1 MVLMFDPVITSLNG
15 VWVDHG
21 QRFKIE
27 VSMF

>member
-21 QRFKIE
+21 QFKIE